1 MRPLFNLPGIAAFP
15 FSMSIISGYPT
26 GSKII
31 ASLRKDNLITKTE
44 GERMLVLSSTSG
56 PPLFMLGAVTVGMF
70 NNLKL
75 APLILYPPHYLGAI
89 TMGFLFR
96 FYKHK
101 DNFIKKNKKIQLN
114 LLNSK
119 KRSFF

>member
-1 MRPLFNLPGIAAFP
+1 
-15 FSMSIISGYPT
+15 
-26 GSKII
+26 
-31 ASLRKDNLITKTE
+31 
-44 GERMLVLSSTSG
+44 MLVLSSTSG

-101 DNFIKKNKKIQLN
+101 DNFIKKNKK
-114 LLNSK
+114 NSIKLAKFK
-119 KRSFF
+119 KKKVFFNKTIPPLVYINEFCKKIVWIPYY